1 MEPATRRPT
10 VVTVI
15 GWLFVVYGIIGILGG
30 LVAIGMLFLAK
41 VAAGFPGGM
50 QGQALPLAAMA
61 RAPATVVLGAFARM
75 VAGAFVI
82 VTAASLLRLQ
92 SWSRV
97 ALQVFCGLAMPYTLV
112 SGIIGIRAMPG
123 AMAQTSGA
131 QIPPG
136 FERGFAAIAVGATV
150 LVIIVMVTLYAL
162 AIWALGLPAVKQAM
176 AGGRAH
182 APASPGAPPVAN
194 Q

>member
-15 GWLFVVYGIIGILGG
+15 GWLFIVYGTLGILGG

-41 VAAGFPGGM
+41 VAAGLPGGM

-61 RAPATVVLGAFARM
+61 RAPGMVVLGAFARM
-75 VAGAFVI
+75 VVGAFAI
-82 VTAASLLRLQ
+82 VTAANLLRLR

-97 ALQVFCGLAMPYTLV
+97 ALRVFCGLAMPYTLI

-123 AMAQTSGA
+123 AMTQTSGA

-150 LVIIVMVTLYAL
+150 LVIAVMLALYAL
-162 AIWALGLPAVKQAM
+162 AIWALGLPAVRQAM
-176 AGGRAH
+176 AGGHAE
-182 APASPGAPPVAN
+182 APAGPGATP
-194 Q
+194 